1 MINLSHKSSDEETHS
16 LLISNNQLYRRIFT
30 LPSLLKFI
38 IIGVFIIGFYFIP
51 ILFEYYEN
59 STYSNIINI
68 LIMVVS
74 FFFWVSSF
82 YLVFSITA
90 TDIEKSLLRKIFSL
104 LLIMGVLTAYF
115 AVLIENKSFTLIG
128 VFSTLLR
135 EFGLI
140 PTVNEIVFDVLYV
153 FVIPIIEELVKI
165 FPILILLGNYAQLSV
180 KQKKI
185 HTRLTPSFRIIL
197 IFGAFFGAWFD
208 LFEQFLSFSANP
220 TGQDVSGIILGR
232 SVYPLHIVTTVIASF
247 GLAWFFKS
255 RKKFSVLTRSII
267 FGIFFLFAVC
277 FHSLWNYYS
286 VAFNSSS
293 VSNLILNILR
303 YTSYALFIAFLLWI
317 LLHIPSYCQTCYTEH
332 SSSECVEKME
342 NKKNLS
348 NTLQKKRNIRLLHGD
363 STHYIL
369 CPECRN
375 YTYNGEFCLNCWS
388 YPKIQCSNCNQ
399 VLPAF
404 TRICWS
410 CGIEVPTL
418 YDKMTSSSPPFYVSG
433 AVGLTRIIGAG
444 MLISFIFTFFS
455 ISNNIN
461 SLGQTI
467 FLLAII
473 FSIFTAIVWYV
484 FEGNKVKSM
493 ISSMSIMSVIAISI
507 IITSLYVSIFAVLM
521 IISIVQII
529 FGLIG
534 LSCVLLISIIS
545 FYFLKKTLKG
555 ARLIIT

>member
-1 MINLSHKSSDEETHS
+1 MFNLSHKSSDEETPP
-16 LLISNNQLYRRIFT
+16 LLISNNLLYRRIFS

-38 IIGVFIIGFYFIP
+38 ILGVFIVAFYFIP

-59 STYSNIINI
+59 STYSNIITI
-68 LIMVVS
+68 LIMVIS

-90 TDIEKSLLRKIFSL
+90 TEIEKSLLRKLFSL
-104 LLIMGVLTAYF
+104 LLIMGILTAYF
-115 AVLIENKSFTLIG
+115 AVLIENKSFSLISVFFTL
-128 VFSTLLR
+128 FR

-140 PTVNEIVFDVLYV
+140 PTVGEFVFDILYV
-153 FVIPIIEELVKI
+153 FVIPVIEELVKI
-165 FPILILLGNYAQLSV
+165 FPIMILLGNYAQLTI

-220 TGQDVSGIILGR
+220 TGQDVSGLILGR
-232 SVYPLHIVTTVIASF
+232 SIYPLHIVTTIIASF

-255 RKKFSVLTRSII
+255 RKKYSVIIRSII

-277 FHSLWNYYS
+277 FHGLWNYYS
-286 VAFNSSS
+286 VAFASSS
-293 VSNLILNILR
+293 ASTLILSILR
-303 YTSYALFIAFLLWI
+303 YTSYALFLVFLIWI

-332 SSSECVEKME
+332 SSEECVEKM
-342 NKKNLS
+342 KSKSNLTD
-348 NTLQKKRNIRLLHGD
+348 TLQKKRNIRLLY
-363 STHYIL
+363 SKSSHYIL

-399 VLPAF
+399 ILPAF

-418 YDKMTSSSPPFYVSG
+418 YDKMTSSSPPFYVSA
-433 AVGLTRIIGAG
+433 AVGFTRIIGAG
-444 MLISFIFTFFS
+444 MLISFIFAFLS
-455 ISNNIN
+455 VSNDIN

-467 FLLAII
+467 FLLAVI
-473 FSIFTAIVWYV
+473 FSIFTAIVWYA

-493 ISSMSIMSVIAISI
+493 ISSMSIISVIAISI

-521 IISIVQII
+521 IISIVQIV

-545 FYFLKKTLKG
+545 FYFIKKTLKG